1 MAIMQ
6 LIDQL
11 TSASVIVLA
20 VTIGKHYENKAKK

>member
-1 MAIMQ
+1 MINMAIMQ

-20 VTIGKHYENKAKK
+20 VTIGKYY